1 MNWKMAAAVMAAA
14 VAFGACKAVWAGE
27 SNVKAA
33 GKAVYS
39 TGGSV
44 YQAGLAR
51 MFGEDISLLEAKV
64 RSVSEITFHPQ
75 NYSGAAQTAASITRV
90 ETGIVEEADF
100 WQQQMEDSIV
110 PEVVDENVIQE
121 QMPALGDDADE
132 LDSLESEVEESV
144 SETEGEDSLDSVSS
158 NSVSSLSENSIS
170 QDT

>member
-75 NYSGAAQTAASITRV
+75 KYSGAAQTAASITRV

-100 WQQQMEDSIV
+100 WQQQMEDSI
-110 PEVVDENVIQE
+110 
-121 QMPALGDDADE
+121 G
-132 LDSLESEVEESV
+132 
-144 SETEGEDSLDSVSS
+144 GCG
-158 NSVSSLSENSIS
+158 
-170 QDT
+170 